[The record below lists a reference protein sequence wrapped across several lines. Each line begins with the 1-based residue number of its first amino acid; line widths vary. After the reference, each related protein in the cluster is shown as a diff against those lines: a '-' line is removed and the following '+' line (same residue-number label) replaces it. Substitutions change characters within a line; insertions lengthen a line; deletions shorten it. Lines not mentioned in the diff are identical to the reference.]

1 MPRLCGFQRRM
12 LQKHVINDYTVCHYN
27 SSAHSTFMYSEYS
40 KECKENTC
48 YSLTR
53 MVQMTAESHATVA
66 AFAIPL
72 TSMDKSPGLQNASK
86 DRYVKEPNRHLC
98 F

>member
-1 MPRLCGFQRRM
+1 M
-12 LQKHVINDYTVCHYN
+12 I
-27 SSAHSTFMYSEYS
+27 
-40 KECKENTC
+40 
-48 YSLTR
+48 
-53 MVQMTAESHATVA
+53 QMTAESHAVVA

-86 DRYVKEPNRHLC
+86 DNQTVIYVFNTIPLTV